1 MAIDNGTVLALITV
15 IVLPVAAVAFAR
27 SGSLWREIG
36 RGPFAIDQDLPPRAG
51 GRPAAPVDPAIQAA
65 EARQMLQ
72 ARSYR
77 LQRRGEAPLD
87 VEAEVREL
95 LETAG
100 RRASVDEELRV
111 EVRLLVIAQNERRL
125 RRGEAQLNVEDE
137 TDRQLADLIRS
148 D

>member
-1 MAIDNGTVLALITV
+1 
-15 IVLPVAAVAFAR
+15 
-27 SGSLWREIG
+27 
-36 RGPFAIDQDLPPRAG
+36 
-51 GRPAAPVDPAIQAA
+51 
-65 EARQMLQ
+65 MLQ

-77 LQRRGEAPLD
+77 LERRGEAPLD

-100 RRASVDEELRV
+100 GPGSVDEELRE
-111 EVRLLVIAQNERRL
+111 EVRLLVIARNERRL

-137 TDRQLADLIRS
+137 TDRQLADFIRS

>member
-36 RGPFAIDQDLPPRAG
+36 RGPFAIDQDLPSRAA

-95 LETAG
+95 LETADG
-100 RRASVDEELRV
+100 SPAVDEELRV

-137 TDRQLADLIRS
+137 TDRQLADFIRS

>member
-36 RGPFAIDQDLPPRAG
+36 RGPFAIDQDLPPRAA

-77 LQRRGEAPLD
+77 LERRGEAPLD

-100 RRASVDEELRV
+100 GPPSVDEELRV

-137 TDRQLADLIRS
+137 TDRQLADFIRS